1 MQHLLSSLCVLLAC
15 SAGCFAQS
23 ASASTTTNPIV
34 SYAYVGS
41 QTSGSGEVQSF
52 AIHADGT
59 AQALTPTFNGPAG
72 KIVATSKFA
81 FASNASTIGTYT
93 RNTDGSLRLTST
105 VNGITH
111 NDTPS
116 GSAVT
121 SLSLDRTGINLYAG
135 EVNFNGSGNNAY
147 SLWDV
152 GSTGRLSFVDNSPV
166 AQENDGQLVF
176 SPGNHFA
183 YAIGCCTREWSVLGF
198 RRSTTGTLTV
208 NPTNAAIPPAPVL
221 STPIAGPAAAV
232 SKNSRFALSYGE
244 LAAGA
249 NNIALYVIQQDG
261 SLVLASNSEKTTT
274 FGGIVDMAFDP
285 TGNWLAVVGFKGTA
299 YGGLQIFHVLSTD
312 KLASC
317 AHVLTG
323 TNLDFVRWD
332 NNGHVIAHNSSG
344 LYVYTYNFSTGTLTR
359 ASGSPHLLNNSAASG
374 LAVVP

>member
-1 MQHLLSSLCVLLAC
+1 MQHLLSSFCALLAC
-15 SAGCFAQS
+15 GASCFAQVS
-23 ASASTTTNPIV
+23 TATTTNPVV

-41 QTSGSGEVQSF
+41 QTSGSGEVQTF

-59 AQALTPTFNGPAG
+59 AQSLTPTFNGPAG
-72 KIVATSKFA
+72 KLVATSHFV

-111 NDTPS
+111 NATPS
-116 GSAVT
+116 GSAIA

-135 EVNFNGSGNNAY
+135 EVNFQGTGNNAY
-147 SLWDV
+147 SLWDI
-152 GSTGRLSFVDNSPV
+152 GSTGRLSFVDNTS
-166 AQENDGQLVF
+166 ASQENDGQLVF

-183 YAIGCCTREWSVLGF
+183 YAVGCCTRDWSVLGF
-198 RRSTTGTLTV
+198 SRSTTGRLSV
-208 NPTNAAIPPAPVL
+208 IATNAAIPPAPAL

-261 SLVLASNSEKTTT
+261 SLALASNSEKTTT

-285 TGNWLAVVGFKGTA
+285 TGTWLAVVGFKGSS

-312 KLASC
+312 KLA
-317 AHVLTG
+317 AGPHVLTG
-323 TNLDFVRWD
+323 TNLYSVRWD
-332 NNGHVIAHNSSG
+332 NNGHVVVHNTSG
-344 LYVYTYNFSTGTLTR
+344 LYVYTYNASAGTLTR
-359 ASGSPHLLNNSAASG
+359 AAGSPHLLNNSASSG